1 MVRAPAG
8 DRNAVGRRQD
18 MTKDRDIQRTV
29 ARREF
34 IRMGVAGAGAMLL
47 PGTLAFAAKGGGKA
61 DVWVLH
67 GTNKKSLMN
76 AALKVI
82 AENGG
87 FGKSVKKLTLKI
99 NCAWWRTPQQAANT
113 NPELVDAFLKGC
125 KAQGIKELVM
135 PEHPVDSGKNT
146 FPKSGLLA
154 VAKAN
159 GVPMIDL
166 GTDEKLFKEVQFP
179 NGKRLKKA
187 LVGKDFLETDA
198 LVNMP
203 VAKHHSG
210 ADLTIAMKNWL
221 GAVKDRRYLHRN
233 NLHQCIADLSTLIK
247 PTWTIVDA
255 VRIML
260 DKGPKGPSRNMKDLN
275 LLVVSKDQ
283 IAVDAYTSTLF
294 PGKGPDKIKYLTIAG
309 QMKLGTVD
317 LSKITV
323 HKIEVG

>member
-1 MVRAPAG
+1 
-8 DRNAVGRRQD
+8 
-18 MTKDRDIQRTV
+18 MTEHHASQGTI

-34 IRMGVAGAGAMLL
+34 IRMGVAGAGAVLL
-47 PGTLAFAAKGGGKA
+47 PGTLASAAKGGGKA

-76 AALKVI
+76 GALKVI
-82 AENGG
+82 AQNGG
-87 FGKSVKKLTLKI
+87 FGKSVKKLTLKV
-99 NCAWWRTPQQAANT
+99 NAAWWRTPKQGANT

-125 KAQGIKELVM
+125 KGRGIKELVM
-135 PEHPVDSGKNT
+135 PEHSIDSAKYS
-146 FPKSGLLA
+146 FPQSGLLA

-166 GTDEKLFKEVQFP
+166 ASNQKLFKEVAIPGAGQ
-179 NGKRLKKA
+179 LKKV

-210 ADLTIAMKNWL
+210 TDLTMAMKNWL
-221 GAVKDRRYLHRN
+221 GAVKDRRYVHQN
-233 NLHQCIADLSTLIK
+233 NLHQCIADISSLIR

-255 VRIML
+255 TRIML
-260 DKGPKGPSRNMKDLN
+260 DKGPKGPSRKMKDLN

-283 IAVDAYTSTLF
+283 VAADAYTSTLF

-309 QMKLGTVD
+309 RMKLGTVD

-323 HKIEVG
+323 HKIELG